1 MTIEM
6 RTTRRIVTPRYKGLL
21 GEKAIEEYTLDL
33 KFEVIY
39 ANAPKRGRKPLKKI
53 KTMIKEGRMHTV
65 GSRENLDELQWELF
79 AIIRN
84 KKEVADLGVFIKSYL
99 YTE

>member
-1 MTIEM
+1 MAIEV
-6 RTTRRIVTPRYKGLL
+6 RTVRRLVTPRYKGLV

-39 ANAPKRGRKPLKKI
+39 ANAPKRGRKPLKKV
-53 KTMIKEGRMHTV
+53 KAMIKAGKMHTV
-65 GSRENLDELQWELF
+65 GSRENLEQLQWELF

-84 KKEVADLGVFIKSYL
+84 QKEVADLGEFIKGYL
-99 YTE
+99 YTW